1 MYLARSLNYFELKT
15 VSIPNIQSY
24 ELIMKTIVWYRNDLR
39 VRDHQPLHD
48 AADSGDTICV
58 YCFDERQFRKTEYG
72 FPKTDSLRAAFL
84 IESVLN
90 LRQSLQS
97 LGGELVIRIGNPETI
112 LPELAEITGADRVLC
127 HGEVTY
133 EEKSVEDA
141 LEENLNIPLLKYW
154 GHAMYHRDDL
164 PFDLLT
170 IPDIFTQFRK
180 KVEKRSS
187 VRSPL
192 AAPTKLNNSVEV
204 DPGEVPTVE
213 QLGLMSTDP
222 DERSVIDF
230 KGGEAEA
237 WKRLHH
243 YFNETDELRNYK
255 FKRNG
260 LLGAD
265 YSSKFSPWL
274 AHGCISARS
283 IHTEV
288 ERYEEEV
295 HKNVSTYW
303 MKFELIWR
311 DYFRYSALKFGNQ
324 IFKLGGIQGKDLDK
338 ITRQETFDRWTAGE
352 TGIPFV
358 DANMRELKSTGYMS
372 NRGRQNVASFL
383 AQNLNFDWRWGAAWF
398 ESKLIDYDVCSNWG
412 NWAYNATVGHDPRN
426 RYFNI
431 VNQARKYDK
440 KGEYTRQW
448 LPELGNLTA
457 EFIHEPWKMTQDQQ
471 TLYET
476 QLGVDYPN
484 PMIDLEKSY
493 ERIKSEG

>member
-1 MYLARSLNYFELKT
+1 
-15 VSIPNIQSY
+15 
-24 ELIMKTIVWYRNDLR
+24 MKTIVWYRNDLR
-39 VRDHQPLHD
+39 VKDHQPLVD
-48 AADSGDTICV
+48 AADWGNSICV
-58 YCFDERQFRKTEYG
+58 YCFDERQFRKTDYG
-72 FPKTDSLRAAFL
+72 FSKTDSLRFAFL
-84 IESVLN
+84 IESVEDLRKN
-90 LRQSLQS
+90 LRKH
-97 LGGELVIRIGNPETI
+97 GGELIIRTGHPETI
-112 LPELAEITGADRVLC
+112 LPELAEKISADRIVC
-127 HGEVTY
+127 HGEVTP
-133 EEKSVEDA
+133 EETSVENL
-141 LEENLNIPLLKYW
+141 LEENLDIPLIKYW

-170 IPDIFTQFRK
+170 IPDVFTQFRK
-180 KVEKRSS
+180 KVEKESS
-187 VRSPL
+187 VRPPL
-192 AAPTKLNNSVEV
+192 AAPGKLIYEGDL
-204 DPGEVPTVE
+204 DPGEVPSVE
-213 QLGLMSTDP
+213 QLGLESTEP
-222 DERSVIDF
+222 DDRSVVDF
-230 KGGEAEA
+230 KGGETEA
-237 WKRLHH
+237 WNRLNH
-243 YFNETDELRNYK
+243 YFYEADELRNYK

-283 IHTEV
+283 IHAEV
-288 ERYEEEV
+288 EKHEEEV

-311 DYFRYSALKFGNQ
+311 DYFRYSALKYGSQ

-338 ITRQETFDRWTAGE
+338 VTRQETFDAWSAGE

-358 DANMRELKSTGYMS
+358 DANMRELNATGYMS

-383 AQNLNFDWRWGAAWF
+383 AQNLDFDWRWGAAWF

-440 KGEYTRQW
+440 KGEYVRRW
-448 LPELGNLTA
+448 LPELENLPS
-457 EFIHEPWKMTQDQQ
+457 EFVHEPWKMTRDQQ

-493 ERIKSEG
+493 ERIKREG